1 MKDSRLVRA
10 ATLVFAV
17 GSLVF
22 LVAHASLGAGCAATP
37 AARALPPPATNAQA
51 SPGSHEGSN
60 PAEPTSAPTQAVP
73 AEEAPPPSY
82 LGATKAAAVYRPPQA
97 QNANGKP

>member
-22 LVAHASLGAGCAATP
+22 LVAHASLGTGCAGTP
-37 AARALPPPATNAQA
+37 AARALPPGAPNAQA
-51 SPGSHEGSN
+51 SPGTHEGAN
-60 PAEPTSAPTQAVP
+60 AP
-73 AEEAPPPSY
+73 EATTGAAQSEDPPPPSY
-82 LGATKAAAVYRPPQA
+82 LGATKAAHVYTPPSPA
-97 QNANGKP
+97 QNANAKP